1 MNDKDYKRHLA
12 HDALM
17 ILIALAIF
25 LFICRL
31 WPILL
36 LVILG
41 IFIAALRLAF
51 LASTKVDPI
60 EPAAP
65 LPASVPRRP
74 TERDVQELAF
84 GLIQERVTELVKEQ
98 YPQARW
104 VWKSAQAKSRI
115 LVGEEV
121 SILLNRA
128 GGYREA
134 VVQIRNLQ
142 VMGLRY
148 LQAAIEEKPVLEI
161 PERDEEDTPD
171 CPDVSETEKPDSQKS
186 ALDKTVGSEAE
197 ESPSLPNYELLAFEW
212 VEAHAV
218 DLNERCNECIAH
230 GLTVCLISA
239 EELPGSESWQA
250 ICNELGHNGIEDC
263 VPTDAGI
270 EINLT
275 Q

>member
-60 EPAAP
+60 EPVVP

-115 LVGEEV
+115 LAGEEV

-142 VMGLRY
+142 VTGLRY

-171 CPDVSETEKPDSQKS
+171 CPDVSETEKSDSQKF
-186 ALDKTVGSEAE
+186 ALDETVGSEAE

-218 DLNERCNECIAH
+218 DLNERCNECIAQ

-239 EELPGSESWQA
+239 EELPESESWQA
-250 ICNELGHNGIEDC
+250 ICNELGHNGIDDC

>member
-60 EPAAP
+60 EPVAP

-84 GLIQERVTELVKEQ
+84 GLIQERVTELIKEQ

-104 VWKSAQAKSRI
+104 VWKSAQAKNRI
-115 LVGEEV
+115 LAGEEV
-121 SILLNRA
+121 TILLNRA

-142 VMGLRY
+142 VTGLRY

-161 PERDEEDTPD
+161 PERDAEDTP
-171 CPDVSETEKPDSQKS
+171 CLLYT
-186 ALDKTVGSEAE
+186 
-197 ESPSLPNYELLAFEW
+197 SPSPR
-212 VEAHAV
+212 
-218 DLNERCNECIAH
+218 DR
-230 GLTVCLISA
+230 G
-239 EELPGSESWQA
+239 
-250 ICNELGHNGIEDC
+250 
-263 VPTDAGI
+263 
-270 EINLT
+270 
-275 Q
+275 

>member
-60 EPAAP
+60 EPVVP

-115 LVGEEV
+115 LAGEEV

-142 VMGLRY
+142 VTGLRY

-171 CPDVSETEKPDSQKS
+171 CPDVSETEKSDSQKF
-186 ALDKTVGSEAE
+186 ALDETVGSEAE

-218 DLNERCNECIAH
+218 DLNERCNECIAQ

-250 ICNELGHNGIEDC
+250 ICNELGHNGIDDC

>member
-60 EPAAP
+60 EPVVP

-115 LVGEEV
+115 LAGEEV

-134 VVQIRNLQ
+134 VAQNLQ
-142 VMGLRY
+142 VTGLRY